1 MKRILLVGFMA
12 VFLVGC
18 QRYTTVDEYIEIVQE
33 EVSADGEVEVDVS
46 FEADNSAIIMQI
58 MDPGYSENYTKYLAG
73 DEAATEALE
82 QSIDIFGQGTENLN
96 DILPENEEGY
106 QVWIRDYLGEDLLKY
121 EDGELIYQKQ

>member
-1 MKRILLVGFMA
+1 MRRILLVVFIA

-58 MDPGYSENYTKYLAG
+58 MDPVYSENYTKYLAG

>member
-46 FEADNSAIIMQI
+46 FESDNSAIIMQI

>member
-58 MDPGYSENYTKYLAG
+58 MDPVYSENYTKYLAG

>member
-1 MKRILLVGFMA
+1 MKRILLLAFMA

-18 QRYTTVDEYIEIVQE
+18 QRYTTVDEYIEVVQS
-33 EVSADGEVEVDVS
+33 EVSADGEAEVVVS
-46 FEADNSAIIMQI
+46 YDAENSAIIMQI
-58 MDPGYSENYTKYLAG
+58 MDPRYSENYNKYLAG

-82 QSIDIFGQGTENLN
+82 ESMDQFGQGTENLN
-96 DILPENEEGY
+96 DILPENEENY

>member
-1 MKRILLVGFMA
+1 MRRILLVGFIA

>member
-1 MKRILLVGFMA
+1 MRRILLVVFIA

>member
-1 MKRILLVGFMA
+1 M
-12 VFLVGC
+12 
-18 QRYTTVDEYIEIVQE
+18 
-33 EVSADGEVEVDVS
+33 DVS